1 MLNKYF
7 FVWVASKIAGKVAV
21 KWRQL
26 WNSSEMGLNRHKVA
40 LLVLLCYQTK
50 WFFCLVEIRFIFHLG
65 LVTPSNDLFMS
76 DGASLKILYFTLS
89 TPTSTCRKGKR
100 TKSLRGILSRSMR
113 PQIGCRETWIKIER
127 GYFKLWK
134 KFCLTAVSFRKL
146 KLFFFYLSSC
156 QIWTLDRRVGCG
168 NDKLCTY
175 SSYTFSLFL
184 THLNTQSHMH
194 RHTLICTYAHNQGTL
209 TQLTH
214 TPTFTHF
221 LKKPRSGAN
230 LGSFWIF
237 VYFLTIAV
245 P

>member
-76 DGASLKILYFTLS
+76 DGASLTILYFTLS
-89 TPTSTCRKGKR
+89 TPTSTCRKDKR

-146 KLFFFYLSSC
+146 KLFFFIFPVVRFEPWTAGLDAEMINSVLIHLTHSLSSLR
-156 QIWTLDRRVGCG
+156 ISTL
-168 NDKLCTY
+168 NLTCTDTL
-175 SSYTFSLFL
+175 SYA
-184 THLNTQSHMH
+184 HMH
-194 RHTLICTYAHNQGTL
+194 TTREPWHNSPTHRHSH
-209 TQLTH
+209 
-214 TPTFTHF
+214 
-221 LKKPRSGAN
+221 
-230 LGSFWIF
+230 IF
-237 VYFLTIAV
+237 
-245 P
+245 